1 MIVKKG
7 EQERKQK
14 KKAKQ
19 LLCLRFFRVVWHH
32 IVHLLWTHGKYD
44 SEKDRNIVE
53 TLAVNNSINFYLCV
67 VVP

>member
-32 IVHLLWTHGKYD
+32 I
-44 SEKDRNIVE
+44 
-53 TLAVNNSINFYLCV
+53 
-67 VVP
+67 